1 MKEFL
6 LGVVQGLTEFL
17 PVSSSGHLSLFSKLF
32 GLSPNLS
39 LFAFL
44 HLATFLVVLIFL
56 WKDVSSI
63 IIGLVKLDN
72 STWILALKIIVA
84 SIPAGIVGVFFEKKI
99 EEIFSSQVLI
109 GVFFLVTAVALWLS
123 DFFSGKKSLND
134 ISYTDALIIGIF
146 QAFSI
151 LPGISRSGFTL
162 IGALLVG
169 MNRTDAFRFSFL
181 MSLPVTLAAGI
192 FELEDVVFSTG
203 VFAGFGGAFVAGL
216 IALIVVRQLTI
227 SAHLKFFS
235 LYLII
240 PSLLSFILK

>member
-1 MKEFL
+1 
-6 LGVVQGLTEFL
+6 
-17 PVSSSGHLSLFSKLF
+17 
-32 GLSPNLS
+32 
-39 LFAFL
+39 
-44 HLATFLVVLIFL
+44 
-56 WKDVSSI
+56 
-63 IIGLVKLDN
+63 
-72 STWILALKIIVA
+72 
-84 SIPAGIVGVFFEKKI
+84 
-99 EEIFSSQVLI
+99 
-109 GVFFLVTAVALWLS
+109 VTAVALWLS
-123 DFFSGKKSLND
+123 DSFSGKKSLND

-146 QAFSI
+146 QAFAI

-192 FELEDVVFSTG
+192 FELKDVVFSTG
-203 VFAGFGGAFVAGL
+203 VFSGFGGAFVAGL

-227 SAHLKFFS
+227 SAHLKVFS

>member
-32 GLSPNLS
+32 GLSQNLP

-44 HLATFLVVLIFL
+44 HLATFLVVLILL
-56 WKDVSSI
+56 WKDVWSI
-63 IIGLVKLDN
+63 IIGLIKFDN
-72 STWILALKIIVA
+72 STWTLALKIIVA
-84 SIPAGIVGVFFEKKI
+84 SIPAGIAGVFFEKKI
-99 EEIFSSQVLI
+99 EEIFSSQMLI
-109 GVFFLVTAVALWLS
+109 GIFFLVTAVALWLS
-123 DFFSGKKSLND
+123 DSFSGKKSLND

-192 FELEDVVFSTG
+192 FELKDVVFSTG
-203 VFAGFGGAFVAGL
+203 VFSGFGGAFVAGL

-227 SAHLKFFS
+227 SAHLKVFS

>member
-32 GLSPNLS
+32 GLSQNLP

-56 WKDVSSI
+56 SKDVWRI
-63 IIGLVKLDN
+63 IIGLIKFDN
-72 STWILALKIIVA
+72 STWSLALKIIVA
-84 SIPAGIVGVFFEKKI
+84 SIPAGIAGVFFEKKI
-99 EEIFSSQVLI
+99 EEIFSSQMLI
-109 GVFFLVTAVALWLS
+109 GIFFLVTAVALWLS
-123 DFFSGKKSLND
+123 DSFTGKKSLND

-146 QAFSI
+146 QAFAI

-192 FELEDVVFSTG
+192 FELKGVVFSTG
-203 VFAGFGGAFVAGL
+203 VFSGFGGAFVTGL

-227 SAHLKFFS
+227 SAHLKVFS